1 MNLFEAVREMEV
13 KEYPRFIKR
22 RLKAYSVNNL
32 PTFLNRI
39 LNGSYIGQIEWN
51 HYRTLPSGIV
61 IPILTNVVDYNALSD
76 QGEQD
81 VLETFYVNQSAPAT
95 NFFLGLSNS
104 TPTDTSTLSTIT
116 EVSGSGYARQTITR
130 NTTGWPT
137 RGLVGND
144 WQIQSLT
151 STFTATGAWT
161 TANYAFLCSVTSGT
175 SGRFWNYVQLS
186 VARTLGNGDS
196 LQFVYKITLQ

>member
-1 MNLFEAVREMEV
+1 MNFIDTVKSLEV
-13 KEYPRFIKR
+13 KDYPRFIKR
-22 RLKAYSVNNL
+22 KLKAYSVNSL

-39 LNGSYIGQIEWN
+39 LNGSYVGKVEWT
-51 HYRTLPSGIV
+51 HFRTLPSGLV
-61 IPILTNVVDYNALSD
+61 IPIFSSVDVNALTD

-81 VLETFYVNQSAPAT
+81 VLETFYVNQSAPAS

-104 TPTDTSTLSTIT
+104 TPVDTSTLSTIT

-137 RGLVGND
+137 RGLVGGD
-144 WQIQSLT
+144 WQLQAAT
-151 STFTATGAWT
+151 ATFTATGTWT

-175 SGRFWNYVQLS
+175 SGRLWNYVQLS

-196 LQFVYKITLQ
+196 LQFTYKITLQ

>member
-1 MNLFEAVREMEV
+1 MDLLQVIRNAEV
-13 KEYPRFIKR
+13 KDYPRFIKR
-22 RLKAYSVNNL
+22 RLKAYSVKNL

-39 LNGSYIGQIEWN
+39 VNGSYVGQIEWS
-51 HYRTLPSGIV
+51 HYRTLASGLV
-61 IPILTNVVDYNALSD
+61 IPVMTNVVDCNSLAD

-81 VLETFYVNQSAPAT
+81 LLETFYVNQSAPAT

-104 TPTDTSTLSTIT
+104 TPVDTSTLSTIT

-137 RGLVGND
+137 RGLVSND

-151 STFTATGAWT
+151 CTFTATGSWT

-196 LQFVYKITLQ
+196 LQFTYKITLQ

>member
-1 MNLFEAVREMEV
+1 MNLSQVARELEI
-13 KEYPRFIKR
+13 KDYPRFIKR
-22 RLKAYSVNNL
+22 KLKAYSVQNL
-32 PTFLNRI
+32 PQFLNRV
-39 LNGSYIGQIEWN
+39 LNGRYVGAVEWT
-51 HYRTLPSGIV
+51 HYRTLTSGLV
-61 IPILTNVVDYNALSD
+61 IPVMSAVDYNSLAD

-81 VLETFYVNQSAPAT
+81 VLETFYVNQSAPAG

-104 TPTDTSTLSTIT
+104 TPVDTSTLSTIT
-116 EVSGSGYARQTITR
+116 EVSGSGYGRQTILR

-144 WQIQSLT
+144 WQIQAAT
-151 STFTATGAWT
+151 ATFTATGTWT

-196 LQFVYKITLQ
+196 LQFTYKITLQ